1 MPLAC
6 EIYASTIHPQ
16 FSQGTQCSVVSNLK
30 PSSSS
35 LSSSSTRLAPPPP
48 SAEFLAMTPVSTDNT
63 PAAAAAAD
71 SSEDE
76 NNNGLYF
83 GLDSKHV
90 KKSMALPIPNA
101 TTARH
106 YHRPI
111 ASSSSS
117 SVEQQRTATPHA
129 ATPSTSTTNNDNN
142 NTIGEKDDYV
152 STSLGANSSVGSLSS
167 LFSRNSFRQNHSRRP
182 RNNLAKTKSSF
193 ILRVSMH
200 DHLQKILS
208 SRTPDDIYVFYNQ
221 GTSFIWADGTQKTK
235 VIRKKKRDLFLIYC
249 YVNSRG
255 LQEHL
260 CKIVFSKAYPTCH
273 DVNKSTCTGDYMD
286 IIIGFSSGD
295 LVWLDPISN
304 KYSRL
309 NKGVSG
315 YLEIKTRC
323 NKIFLIDN
331 YYYHYKR
338 ASCAILP

>member
-193 ILRVSMH
+193 ILRVSIH

-235 VIRKKKRDLFLIYC
+235 VIRKKRETFFLSTVMLIREGFRNIYVKL
-249 YVNSRG
+249 YLAR
-255 LQEHL
+255 
-260 CKIVFSKAYPTCH
+260 
-273 DVNKSTCTGDYMD
+273 
-286 IIIGFSSGD
+286 
-295 LVWLDPISN
+295 PIPHA
-304 KYSRL
+304 
-309 NKGVSG
+309 
-315 YLEIKTRC
+315 TM
-323 NKIFLIDN
+323 
-331 YYYHYKR
+331 
-338 ASCAILP
+338 